1 MVSISDVARAAGVSP
16 STVSYVL
23 SGKRPISPATSV
35 RVAEAIERLG
45 YRPHAG
51 ARALASSR
59 TNVLALVAPLRVDVV
74 VPVIMQFVTSIVTC
88 AREHDHDVLL
98 LTHDEGP
105 AGIDRV
111 ASSAMVDALVVMDVA
126 DEDPRIPAL
135 ATLRQPVVLIGFPHH
150 SAGLSCVDLD
160 FRAAARLAVD
170 HLAEHGHRQIGL
182 IGAPAAV
189 YERGTSYATRLLDG
203 GRRAAQERQVE
214 LAWRPCEPTYDG
226 LVRCLD
232 QLESELT
239 ELTAVVVNNEAVL
252 GALFSVLQARGQRVP
267 DHLSIVAVCPPDV
280 ALGQPVP
287 LTSIDIPAHALG
299 AIAVELVMNQLAGQR
314 DPETRLLAPKLTE
327 RGSCGTPPHV

>member
-23 SGKRPISPATSV
+23 SGKRPISQSTAQ
-35 RVAEAIERLG
+35 RVAEAIEQLG

-59 TNVLALVAPLRVDVV
+59 TNVLALIAPLRVDVV

-105 AGIDRV
+105 AGIERV
-111 ASSAMVDALVVMDVA
+111 ASSAMVDALVVMDIE
-126 DEDPRIPAL
+126 DRDPRVPVL
-135 ATLRQPVVLIGFPHH
+135 AALRQPAVLIGLPRH
-150 SAGLSCVDLD
+150 SSGLSCVDLD
-160 FRAAARLAVD
+160 FRAAAQLAVD
-170 HLAEHGHRQIGL
+170 HLAEHGHRRIGL

-203 GRRAAQERQVE
+203 ARQAAQVREVE

-226 LVRCLD
+226 LVRCLEL
-232 QLESELT
+232 LESELT
-239 ELTAVVVNNEAVL
+239 GLTALVVHNEAVL
-252 GALFSVLQARGQRVP
+252 GALLSALQSSGRRVP
-267 DHLSIVAVCPPDV
+267 GDLSIVAVCPPDV
-280 ALGQPVP
+280 ALSQPIR
-287 LTSIDIPAHALG
+287 LSSIDIPAHALG
-299 AIAVELVMNQLAGQR
+299 VIAVEMVMNQLAGRR
-314 DPETRLLAPKLTE
+314 DPETRLLSPKLTE
-327 RGSCGTPPHV
+327 RDSCGSPIA